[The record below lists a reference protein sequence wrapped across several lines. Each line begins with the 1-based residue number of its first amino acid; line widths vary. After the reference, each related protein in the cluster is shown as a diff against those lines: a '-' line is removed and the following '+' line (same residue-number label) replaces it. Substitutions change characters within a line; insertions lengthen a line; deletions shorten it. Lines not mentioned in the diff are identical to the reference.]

1 MGRQGTSRRHVSRK
15 LGAYAKAHRQKRR
28 WLAALG
34 VAAAAVVLCVVYA
47 LTMPASTLTWDQ
59 VDGGEEQAEQTT
71 EEAAVQT
78 ASATEDESG
87 DTVLSYHGDGF
98 AVSLAYGDDA
108 SLPEGTSL
116 VAAEYSHDSDEFA
129 QRCGEA
135 AEMGGWTDN
144 ASDYLRAFDISLEAD
159 GQEVE
164 PASSVDVTVTYTDV
178 SEFADAY
185 DVQVYHFGEDGAEL
199 LDSGLDTDEGSATL
213 TVSFTTDSF
222 SDYAILLRADSATAY
237 VELDQSS
244 YNGNAYVFWDTATFT
259 TDNAGKITGGSANH
273 NNSSLITSVQMTWT
287 SNDGSSRG
295 TLTDVAN
302 ANSSSTSWVTGSAHR
317 LSEYFPNAV
326 ANKNGA
332 QGGTL
337 VITPADGYYVTGVVV
352 ACCGRGNS
360 RAETPYSCNTWRDG
374 NAFTTSFS
382 VGTSGAVSIDVTS
395 TDFSH
400 TSRSSYYFILIS
412 VSRVPTPL
420 YVEYNYGAI
429 ETILGNDFDESQ
441 FAKADTWMTVSDNN
455 VYAPT
460 GSTVVSQAGVKTSD
474 TQFEYMYDNSNS
486 SSETA
491 SAWLHYANT
500 ITEEAKKQAAAAGYY
515 FAGWYAEYYT
525 GIDVS
530 DASSGDYNNYNYN
543 FRTYYGSATYYETDR
558 VYLYTNVKLTAI
570 WKPIELA
577 VTKTVSG
584 LMGSV
589 INTAAD
595 YELTVQKQATDA
607 SSGETWSNVGTVT
620 IKVNGNGS
628 ASTTLKGTD
637 YYIYAAD
644 GQLTLKTAADSG
656 AVVVTPGTYR
666 VVENTSSQNNR
677 TSGSDTSYFESVVYG
692 DNAVITTDSILGSST
707 ATAQTTYNLSV
718 TNSYTDEEPV
728 KTASLTIVK
737 NIYGLTRGQVVGLID
752 GTYRDDG
759 GLKFDIDYFADEKS
773 ASTDDQSSIKG
784 DWTFGANQTLTADST
799 SFVNTGEWSGNI
811 RRGEDDI
818 TTEDELAHYSQS
830 SLTEKKDEDGNVYY
844 QYTITISGL
853 DLKDWYHVWE
863 THVDIT
869 GYELISSVEATDAEG
884 TVLENKDKE
893 GHTNRATVFQ
903 LTGDTTVTFTNKYT
917 TSLTI
922 NKTNA
927 DGSTNLSGAG
937 FLLYYKD
944 DKGTAHYY
952 QESADGAISWTVNA
966 NEATTLYT
974 EGESG
979 TLTISDLYGLVFAKY
994 GTTFYLK
1001 EAVAPNGYQLSDAE
1015 YAVSLNPAR
1024 KAGDLTVYKDGSSVD
1039 VGAASSGGFTITV
1052 TNTTGAVLPETGGSG
1067 TTWFTFGGVA
1077 LIAAAACGYGLKRSR
1092 ERRYDRS

>member
-59 VDGGEEQAEQTT
+59 VDEGEEQAEQTT

-129 QRCGEA
+129 QRYGEA
-135 AEMGGWTDN
+135 AEMGGWTDD

-244 YNGNAYVFWDTATFT
+244 YNRNAYVFWDTATFT

-273 NNSSLITSVQMTWT
+273 NNSSLITSVKMTWT
-287 SNDGSSRG
+287 SGDGSSQG
-295 TLTDVAN
+295 TLTDVVN
-302 ANSSSTSWVTGSAHR
+302 ADSSTTRSWPTNTAHR
-317 LSEYFPNAV
+317 LSEYFPNAS
-326 ANKNGA
+326 ANSRGA
-332 QGGTL
+332 QAGTL

-352 ACCGRGNS
+352 ACCGGSNS
-360 RAETPYSCNTWRDG
+360 AESPYRCKTWRDG

-400 TSRSSYYFILIS
+400 TSRSGYYFILIS

-429 ETILGNDFDESQ
+429 ETILGNDFDSSI
-441 FAKADTWMTVSDNN
+441 FAKADTWTTASDDN

-491 SAWLHYANT
+491 SAWRHYANT
-500 ITEEAKKQAAAAGYY
+500 ITGDAKKQAAAAGYY

-530 DASSGDYNNYNYN
+530 VASSGDYNNYNYN
-543 FRTYYGSATYYETDR
+543 FSTYYGSATYSEADR

-584 LMGSV
+584 LTESV
-589 INTAAD
+589 VNTSAD

-620 IKVNGNGS
+620 INVNGNGS

-644 GQLTLKTAADSG
+644 GQLTLKRTADSG

-666 VVENTSSQNNR
+666 VVENTSSQNDR
-677 TSGSDTSYFESVVYG
+677 TSGSNTSYFESVSYG
-692 DNAVITTDSILGSST
+692 NNAVIMTESILGSSA

-718 TNSYTDEEPV
+718 TNNYTDKEPV

-737 NIYGLTRGQVVGLID
+737 NIYGLTRKQVVGLID
-752 GTYRDDG
+752 GTYRDDA
-759 GLKFDIDYFADEKS
+759 GLKFDIDYFADEYS
-773 ASTDDQSSIKG
+773 ASTDNQSSIKG
-784 DWTFGANQTLTADST
+784 DWTFGANQTLTEDST
-799 SFVNTGEWSGNI
+799 SFVNAGEWSGDI
-811 RRGEDDI
+811 RQGKDDI
-818 TTEDELAHYSQS
+818 TTKDELAHYSKS
-830 SLTEKKDEDGNVYY
+830 SLTEQKDEDGNVYY

-869 GYELISSVEATDAEG
+869 GYELISSVEAKDADG
-884 TVLENKDKE
+884 SVLDNKDIE
-893 GHTNRATVFQ
+893 SHTNRATVFQ

-922 NKTNA
+922 KKTNA

-952 QESADGAISWTVNA
+952 QESVDGTIVWTENA
-966 NEATTLYT
+966 NEATKLYT

-1001 EAVAPNGYQLSDAE
+1001 EAVAPDGYQLSDAE
-1015 YAVSLNPAR
+1015 YKVQLSPAR
-1024 KAGDLTVYKDGSSVD
+1024 KDGDLTVYKDGTPVSVSL
-1039 VGAASSGGFTITV
+1039 VSGGFTITV
-1052 TNTTGAVLPETGGSG
+1052 TNTTGAVLPGTGASG